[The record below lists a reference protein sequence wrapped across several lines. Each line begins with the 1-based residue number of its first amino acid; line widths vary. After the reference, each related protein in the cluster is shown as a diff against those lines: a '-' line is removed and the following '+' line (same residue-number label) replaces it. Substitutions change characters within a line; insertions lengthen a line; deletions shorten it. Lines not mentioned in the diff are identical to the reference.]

1 MMGNINL
8 NFDINR
14 IKSVLSE
21 TYTAAVELLE
31 TSFDISVEE
40 FISKIDP
47 YIESN
52 RTSIPVKI
60 DLPSKQFPGLKIE
73 VDLRRAK
80 VFARIPSRSRVHP
93 KQALLNYFLK
103 TL

>member
-1 MMGNINL
+1 MSKINL
-8 NFDINR
+8 DFDKNR

-21 TYTAAVELLE
+21 TYKAASELLD
-31 TSFDISVEE
+31 TSFDISSEE
-40 FISKIDP
+40 FISRIDP

-52 RTSIPVKI
+52 RTSIPVHI
-60 DLPSKQFPGLKIE
+60 DLPSRQFPGLKIE